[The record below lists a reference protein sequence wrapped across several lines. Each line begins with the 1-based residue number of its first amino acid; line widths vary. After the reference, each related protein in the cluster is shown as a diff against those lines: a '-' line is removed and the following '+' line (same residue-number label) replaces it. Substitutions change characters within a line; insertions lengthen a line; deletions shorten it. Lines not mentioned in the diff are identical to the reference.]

1 MIRDA
6 VEREIAA
13 MSTTLKVLSTS
24 ELLRQADFAALHERI
39 ELALAGT
46 GTYVILADPA
56 YRQRLNTRVPYGTAL
71 GAVSDRASVDE
82 ALRTGKLH
90 ISDLFYGSVAK
101 QFVINIALP
110 VTTETG
116 ESYVLIMT
124 RNADTFGSVL
134 RELNLDPGWSGT
146 LIDRSGKVIAAIGDD
161 RTGEPAK
168 FDDAAAAGLGSVQP
182 VEIERDGAR
191 NVVSVRRSFITGW
204 QAIAWV
210 PASVIEAPMWNSIFL
225 LALAGLGLL
234 LLTALL
240 SVLLARWVA
249 RPIKLLAGQ
258 ARALGHGETLPV
270 LNSPVREV
278 NEVSQTLALASEE
291 RKKTEDHIRFLMR
304 ELSHRAK
311 NQLAVVVAM
320 ARRTAER
327 SRDLQDFEK
336 VFSERLMAL
345 ARSTDL
351 LVNQNWRG
359 VGLAD
364 LVGAHLKPFAT
375 GERSRLAV
383 QGPHVDVVP
392 EAAQNIGLA
401 LHELATNAS
410 KYGALSTPDGIVS
423 VTWRI
428 NGGEEAR
435 LMLRWVESGG
445 PPVTPP
451 ETTGFGSVVIARTVA
466 QSLNAEAR
474 HEFHP
479 GGVEWTLDVPLA
491 SIVART

>member
-1 MIRDA
+1 M
-6 VEREIAA
+6 
-13 MSTTLKVLSTS
+13 
-24 ELLRQADFAALHERI
+24 
-39 ELALAGT
+39 
-46 GTYVILADPA
+46 
-56 YRQRLNTRVPYGTAL
+56 
-71 GAVSDRASVDE
+71 
-82 ALRTGKLH
+82 
-90 ISDLFYGSVAK
+90 
-101 QFVINIALP
+101 
-110 VTTETG
+110 
-116 ESYVLIMT
+116 
-124 RNADTFGSVL
+124 
-134 RELNLDPGWSGT
+134 
-146 LIDRSGKVIAAIGDD
+146 IAAIGDD
-161 RTGEPAK
+161 RTGKSAK
-168 FDDAAAAGLGSVQP
+168 FDDAAAAGLGSAQP

-258 ARALGHGETLPV
+258 ARRFGQGDVPV

-278 NEVSQTLALASEE
+278 NEVSQTLALASED
-291 RKKTEDHIRFLMR
+291 EDRRPYPLPHA
-304 ELSHRAK
+304 RAVAPGED
-311 NQLAVVVAM
+311 QLAVIDAQGGH
-320 ARRTAER
+320 RRRR
-327 SRDLQDFEK
+327 SASRSAGFEK
-336 VFSERLMAL
+336 VFSERLLAL

-351 LVNQNWRG
+351 LVNQKWRG

-428 NGGEEAR
+428 DGGEEAR
-435 LMLRWVESGG
+435 LELRWVESGG

-479 GGVEWTLDVPLA
+479 DGVEWTLEVPLA
-491 SIVART
+491 SILART